1 MKMENRILVT
11 YATKAGSTAD
21 VAERIAKNLS
31 DQNLPVEL
39 LPVSKAGSL
48 EQYTAVVVGSAVR
61 AGNLLPEAKSFI
73 DKHQAELANKHF
85 SFFVVCLTMK
95 DETEENCKTVSAY
108 LDPVRAKLK
117 PAREGFFAGRLNAS
131 RLGFVERMLMKAMK
145 APDGDYINGDAIDEW
160 SRELGRE
167 LSAASVR
174 S

>member
-1 MKMENRILVT
+1 
-11 YATKAGSTAD
+11 
-21 VAERIAKNLS
+21 
-31 DQNLPVEL
+31 
-39 LPVSKAGSL
+39 L
-48 EQYTAVVVGSAVR
+48 EQYTAVVVGSAIR

-73 DKHQAELANKHF
+73 DKHQAELAHKHF

-108 LDPVRAKLK
+108 LEPVRAKLK
-117 PAREGFFAGRLNAS
+117 PAKEGFFAGRLSAS

-167 LSAASVR
+167 LSDVSVR